1 MIGIFSLGWSFVSC
15 TVNIIGLVVLISCL
29 SSVSLFLIPFM
40 LIWIIL
46 KSLSLVVCGLIVEVS
61 EDEDEDEGDKVD
73 SWVGT
78 ASEWREGRP
87 SQTGEKQIVLL
98 ADGGKD
104 SVIGLSLI
112 YIFYQ
117 TVHLTSLCFSG
128 RLMIVGLR
136 KQSWSNE
143 MKECKDCQNLIK
155 TCDRLGG
162 ASITEINL

>member
-1 MIGIFSLGWSFVSC
+1 M
-15 TVNIIGLVVLISCL
+15 
-29 SSVSLFLIPFM
+29 
-40 LIWIIL
+40 
-46 KSLSLVVCGLIVEVS
+46 KSLSPVVCGLIVEVS
-61 EDEDEDEGDKVD
+61 EEDEDEGEEEDEGDKVD

-136 KQSWSNE
+136 KQS
-143 MKECKDCQNLIK
+143 
-155 TCDRLGG
+155 
-162 ASITEINL
+162 